1 MLVGLGAMNSKIN
14 LRQLHRVNSAVFPT
28 EIKCSDG
35 IPTVGIL
42 LSIYNG
48 AAYLAEQIASID
60 AQIGVRVVMFCR
72 DDGSSDGSAALLK
85 TLSETSHGAI
95 SEWHLLNGENLGFY
109 SSFELLVKSANGC
122 DFYAFSDQD
131 DVWKENK
138 LISAIS
144 CLEHASGGALY
155 ASAVQTVGE
164 RLELL
169 GVNSFPG
176 FVYSIPSEFIRH
188 RLAGHTMLWN
198 NALQDAVSV
207 YSCLPCWSHDQQVV
221 VSALLSGAE
230 LFLDDEPYVYH
241 RRLDSSVT
249 PGGSGLYKRV
259 CHEANL
265 VINSNKSINRAGLAS
280 AILALGN
287 VVLSDTERYF
297 LEICAE
303 GRFKNLLSSNVLDC
317 GLFLGNLEA
326 RLSILLGRF

>member
-1 MLVGLGAMNSKIN
+1 MSSKTN

-28 EIKCSDG
+28 EIKISDD

-48 AAYLAEQIASID
+48 ATYLAEQIASID
-60 AQIGVRVVMFCR
+60 SQIGVRVVMFCR
-72 DDGSSDGSAALLK
+72 DDGSSDNSSALLK
-85 TLSETSHGAI
+85 TLSESSHGAI
-95 SEWHLLNGENLGFY
+95 SEWHLLYGENLGFY
-109 SSFELLVKSANGC
+109 SSFELLVKSAKGC
-122 DFYAFSDQD
+122 DYYAFSDQD

-144 CLEHASGGALY
+144 CLEHVSGGALY

-169 GVNSFPG
+169 GENSFPG

-198 NALQDAVSV
+198 NALHDVVSA
-207 YSCLPCWSHDQQVV
+207 YSFLPCWSHDQQVV

-249 PGGSGLYKRV
+249 PGGSGLFKRV
-259 CHEANL
+259 CHEASL
-265 VINSNKSINRAGLAS
+265 VLNSNQSINRANLAS
-280 AILALGN
+280 SILALRN
-287 VVLSDTERYF
+287 VVLSEAERNF

-303 GRFKNLLSSNVLDC
+303 GRFNNLFFDSMLDC